1 MRLPTLAT
9 HFWELRS
16 GEKSHAANPDKFWIP
31 PLDARGA
38 VKRGQAVKLIFE
50 LEAEDRDTGRVETG
64 GERMW
69 VIVAERVGEYY
80 IGILDNS
87 PAALEPA
94 DDVYLQ
100 PGAEIPF
107 LPEHII
113 DIDTPP
119 LEYAQQRL
127 SQPPSRRWP
136 RT

>member
-9 HFWELRS
+9 DYWELRS
-16 GEKSHAANPDKFWIP
+16 GEASHAAHPEKFWIP
-31 PLDARGA
+31 TLEARTT
-38 VKRGQAVKLIFE
+38 VKRGQAVKLIFD
-50 LEAEDRDTGRVETG
+50 LEAEDRETGRIEVG

-69 VIVAERVGEYY
+69 VIVAERVGEFY
-80 IGILDNS
+80 IGILDNA

-107 LPEHII
+107 LPEHIVN
-113 DIDTPP
+113 IDTPP
-119 LEYAQQRL
+119 PEYAELRL

-136 RT
+136 RS